1 MSTTVFAS
9 NLLEIAQELTDS
21 GYIVI
26 PARKTETG
34 MKVPEYKERTESLPF
49 EDRQW
54 KRADRIAIV
63 LRGTVLVDN
72 DGYKDF
78 TPEQIEERNA
88 LLAELTEDATLVQWN
103 DAGDSQHFIARL
115 EGDDFKQS
123 ADNYRGLKIDIKRG
137 NQLMYI
143 KPGKHLDL
151 RALCRRRRIS
161 EANAAIKFALTER
174 RRTRNVVREG
184 EVTEADMVKA
194 ERIVAGLGAEH
205 FTSETE
211 GGRENWLR
219 FISFAA
225 AALQVE
231 AFEDRVMALIEKV
244 DDGNGETMDKI
255 EGGDVNPNWSSF
267 LGMVCELPQR
277 QAIPVSISDLEG
289 EDDGASVAV
298 ITKPML
304 IMNMQGEVGDSRDI
318 ERAAYAEAR
327 KIKLSEVPVDI
338 KVNRDKHGAVT
349 NVKRYGTA
357 DNLKWILQRAGLTP
371 AYNVMNDRIE
381 LCDAKGRSVF
391 NSQDELASSI
401 KSALLTSEIDKSAFD
416 DHFVAIGRQNNF
428 HPVAS
433 WLDNGGGWDGVER
446 FPTLMDCLD
455 VADKELA
462 TALIRG
468 MLIASMHAT
477 DVTNNGVAIKYVPT
491 LFSKANDWFKTSFF
505 GRLYDVKE
513 GWFNGGATLNPEDK
527 DSVKQNTAVWFSELG
542 EVDQMNKR
550 ESGALKAFIGK
561 TKDIYR
567 AAYAKHESERVR
579 RSVFGATVNKDD
591 FIQDATTA
599 TRFPVIEL
607 KSAINIE
614 GVNKLLGWEFKAGK
628 AQLVNPELLRQFWLE
643 VRSWVEA
650 GEGYDLSPA
659 IMAKVRATGE
669 RFVAKDPIAQ
679 TLEDYIAGG
688 GSFVDMTATAILAE
702 LHLNGPKCNSVNV
715 GKALK
720 SHPSIS
726 YRTKGGVNLYTT
738 KTVLDDLE

>member
-1 MSTTVFAS
+1 MSITVTSS
-9 NLLEIAQELTDS
+9 NLSEIAHKLTES

-26 PARKTETG
+26 PARKRESG
-34 MKVPEYKERTESLPF
+34 DMDVPKFGNLTESLPID
-49 EDRQW
+49 DRRW

-63 LRGTVLVDN
+63 LRDIVLVDD
-72 DGYKDF
+72 DGYKVSS
-78 TPEQIEERNA
+78 PERDA
-88 LLAELTEDATLVQWN
+88 VLAELTDGLALVQWN
-103 DAGDSQHFIARL
+103 EDHSSRHYVGKLDGGDFQH
-115 EGDDFKQS
+115 S
-123 ADNYRGLKIDIKRG
+123 HDNFRDLKIDIKRG

-143 KPGKHLDL
+143 KPGKELDL
-151 RALCRRRRIS
+151 RTLCRRRRLC
-161 EANAAIKFALTER
+161 EANGAVKAALTER
-174 RRTRNVVREG
+174 RKTRNVAVKG
-184 EVTEADMVKA
+184 EVTEADMLRA
-194 ERIVAGLGAEH
+194 ERIVAELGAEH
-205 FTSETE
+205 FAD
-211 GGRENWLR
+211 RDNWLR
-219 FISFAA
+219 FISFAN

-231 AFEDRVMALIEKV
+231 EFRDRTMALIEAV
-244 DDGNGETMDKI
+244 DDGNGETMAKI
-255 EGGDVNPNWSSF
+255 DAGDVREDWSGF
-267 LGMVCELPQR
+267 LGMACELPKR
-277 QAIPVSISDLEG
+277 PAITVSASDLED
-289 EDDGASVAV
+289 EEDGAAVAV

-304 IMNMQGEVGDSRDI
+304 IMDMQGKVNDMRDLA
-318 ERAAYAEAR
+318 RADYAKAR
-327 KIKLSEVPVDI
+327 NLKLSEVPVDI
-338 KVNRDKHGAVT
+338 KVSCDKHGAIT
-349 NVKRYGTA
+349 GIKRYGTA

-371 AYNVMNDRIE
+371 AYNIMNDRIE

-391 NSQDELASSI
+391 NSQDELASAI

-428 HPVAS
+428 HPVAA
-433 WLDNGGGWDGVER
+433 WLDNGRGWDGVER
-446 FPTLMDCLD
+446 FPALMDCLD

-468 MLIASMHAT
+468 MLIASVIAT
-477 DVTNNGVAIKYVPT
+477 DATNNGVAIKYVPT

-628 AQLVNPELLRQFWLE
+628 ASLVNPELLRQFWLE
-643 VRSWVEA
+643 VRSWVDA

-659 IMAKVRATGE
+659 IMAKVRATGA

-679 TLEDYIAGG
+679 TLEDFIAGG
-688 GSFVDMTATAILAE
+688 GSFHDLTATAVIAE
-702 LHLNGPKCNSVNV
+702 LHLNGAQYTPVRV
-715 GKALK
+715 GKVLAA
-720 SHPSIS
+720 HPLIC
-726 YRTKGGVNLYTT
+726 RKMRGGVAFYSTIGN
-738 KTVLDDLE
+738 VEDLE